1 MRVAHALL
9 PRIAVIALAGLLP
22 LSAHAHCFVGIR
34 FLPATL
40 TIDDPCVADEL
51 SFPTVSWAK
60 SGDVPPTSQ
69 LDISGEFSKRI
80 TENLG
85 ISIGTGWTRLTTP
98 GSPTASGF
106 DNLETTLQ
114 YQLVKDGQRE
124 FALSAAIG
132 VEWGGTG
139 ASVVGSDSFST
150 ITPSVLFGKGLGDL
164 PDRMGWARPFALTG
178 QIGYSFPT
186 RTSTNSVDPD
196 TGLSSSTP
204 NPQFLT
210 YGFTLQYSMPYL
222 KSSVVD
228 LDLPGFLNHL
238 IPIVETQFAT
248 PVANKAG
255 TGIGTTGTI
264 NPGVIWVGSYFQVGL
279 EAIAPVNHASGTG
292 VGVLAQLHLYLDD
305 IFPTTIGRPLI
316 GAQNGTAKQGN

>member
-1 MRVAHALL
+1 
-9 PRIAVIALAGLLP
+9 
-22 LSAHAHCFVGIR
+22 
-34 FLPATL
+34 
-40 TIDDPCVADEL
+40 
-51 SFPTVSWAK
+51 
-60 SGDVPPTSQ
+60 
-69 LDISGEFSKRI
+69 
-80 TENLG
+80 
-85 ISIGTGWTRLTTP
+85 
-98 GSPTASGF
+98 
-106 DNLETTLQ
+106 
-114 YQLVKDGQRE
+114 KDGQRE

-139 ASVVGSDSFST
+139 ASAVGSDSFST

-178 QIGYSFPT
+178 QISYSFPT

-196 TGLSSSTP
+196 TALSSSTP

-264 NPGVIWVGSYFQVGL
+264 KSRSDLGRKLFPSRSRSDRACKPCQWDRRRRFG
-279 EAIAPVNHASGTG
+279 AAAPVSRR
-292 VGVLAQLHLYLDD
+292 YLSDD
-305 IFPTTIGRPLI
+305 D
-316 GAQNGTAKQGN
+316 